1 MSNIFTWLPHSDMQS
16 CKLLA
21 LVPPTSQEDW
31 SPSWMQEN
39 CFVIQV
45 VDSLI
50 CTYLH
55 HVNRFSLYTFNPF
68 HSVPEIRIDYQM
80 FFCSFSRLWLKR
92 EINGFNRRCAGQIA
106 SRRPCQ
112 RRQKL
117 PKSSRASSRWAVH
130 LNQDDLCPYHNI
142 IKYHLNCDVFVLLN
156 STKALSTHVTVD
168 LLFLERHMRI
178 WQPTGKHQRLKGNKS
193 WGSCCCGR
201 LAMAKCIT
209 FQRQLDAFFHGPLFF
224 CALTVFAWSH
234 GFSFWI
240 AREYLRR
247 WHPDKNPVRS
257 QVNKKLVVGIAPPEF
272 IQHSKDESKETA
284 TAVIQFLYA
293 NKDRIFS
300 WTQHSKRKR
309 KLPTCSQVNT
319 FRLDRFNF

>member
-92 EINGFNRRCAGQIA
+92 EINWFNRRCAGQIA

-142 IKYHLNCDVFVLLN
+142 IKHAWIVMFLFSWIQQRLFQLTWRWIFCFGNAIWGSGSQLG
-156 STKALSTHVTVD
+156 STKG
-168 LLFLERHMRI
+168 
-178 WQPTGKHQRLKGNKS
+178 W
-193 WGSCCCGR
+193 
-201 LAMAKCIT
+201 
-209 FQRQLDAFFHGPLFF
+209 
-224 CALTVFAWSH
+224 
-234 GFSFWI
+234 
-240 AREYLRR
+240 
-247 WHPDKNPVRS
+247 
-257 QVNKKLVVGIAPPEF
+257 
-272 IQHSKDESKETA
+272 KETNHEVP
-284 TAVIQFLYA
+284 AVA
-293 NKDRIFS
+293 
-300 WTQHSKRKR
+300 
-309 KLPTCSQVNT
+309 VV
-319 FRLDRFNF
+319 

>member
-1 MSNIFTWLPHSDMQS
+1 
-16 CKLLA
+16 
-21 LVPPTSQEDW
+21 
-31 SPSWMQEN
+31 
-39 CFVIQV
+39 
-45 VDSLI
+45 
-50 CTYLH
+50 
-55 HVNRFSLYTFNPF
+55 
-68 HSVPEIRIDYQM
+68 
-80 FFCSFSRLWLKR
+80 
-92 EINGFNRRCAGQIA
+92 
-106 SRRPCQ
+106 
-112 RRQKL
+112 
-117 PKSSRASSRWAVH
+117 
-130 LNQDDLCPYHNI
+130 
-142 IKYHLNCDVFVLLN
+142 
-156 STKALSTHVTVD
+156 
-168 LLFLERHMRI
+168 MRI

-293 NKDRIFS
+293 NKDRDFFHGLNTPSGRENCQLARKSTPSAWIGSISRAADTWEPLRMARFSDPHFCHGSKSLQIFRTWCFYS
-300 WTQHSKRKR
+300 LKWWLCTTRSPSTEVTPLLKWSLASDWHSVWKWPSMGEPASGDLGHIKQNSLLTQVLH
-309 KLPTCSQVNT
+309 T
-319 FRLDRFNF
+319 FSAG